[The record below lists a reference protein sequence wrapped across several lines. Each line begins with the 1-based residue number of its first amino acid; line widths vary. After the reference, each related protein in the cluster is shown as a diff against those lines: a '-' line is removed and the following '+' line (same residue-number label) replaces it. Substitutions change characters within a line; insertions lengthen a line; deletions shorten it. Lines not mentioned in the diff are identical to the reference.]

1 MFEQILKELKTKYAN
16 LGLSEAILK
25 VKANQLAKTVKEES
39 EIENAVIGVEDDL
52 KIYQS
57 ISDVSRTKV
66 TELEKVISELKNGKT
81 DEKQE
86 DKKEESKSED
96 MPAWAKA
103 IIDANTKMT
112 ETLSGI
118 QQKESNISNAQ
129 KLADKLKELN
139 VSDNFSKFQVQ
150 GKTFANDE
158 EIMSFATSLQEAETN
173 YKQSLNDGKAETFAN
188 PIFGKVAK
196 EGGVSSDVQSFID
209 STFKPKS

>member
-52 KIYQS
+52 KVIQS
-57 ISDVSRTKV
+57 INDSFRTKL
-66 TELEKVISELKNGKT
+66 TELEKKT
-81 DEKQE
+81 AEKPIE
-86 DKKEESKSED
+86 TPPIEKPLEKPNED

-112 ETLSGI
+112 ETLTGI

-150 GKTFANDE
+150 GKTFTNDE